1 MLSKI
6 TMVLAFAMA
15 IITVVPASV
24 GTSFTDRA
32 TPVGP
37 GASLRGWLLLPKWY
51 LVLSWIPFMPM
62 GGGHLLKCDQLPS
75 EGS

>member
-24 GTSFTDRA
+24 GTSFARDSGRSAQASGDGYYYQNGTLYYRGYPSCQWGEA
-32 TPVGP
+32 T
-37 GASLRGWLLLPKWY
+37 
-51 LVLSWIPFMPM
+51 
-62 GGGHLLKCDQLPS
+62 C
-75 EGS
+75 